1 MLTIT
6 LPPIARISPPSP
18 PPPVATFFN
27 VPRRYVKT
35 SMQGGDKIPAS
46 PIDDSKPFRNLR
58 KSSRIHETRSAPTSS
73 SAAERTKKEESTS
86 LVLTLP
92 ASTSPK
98 ATRKRLSSLVEASE
112 REDSGSSAE
121 EVPPPSATS
130 TTAASSD
137 YPGHVCLCQ
146 PEPKIPRPRNGKHA
160 FVSLSIEDDFPIR
173 IVGTWFW
180 SGQRVTFF
188 VRQSFILYLLTT
200 SPKHLSFIDSTTS
213 KLSYFVILD

>member
-1 MLTIT
+1 MLTST
-6 LPPIARISPPSP
+6 LPPIAQISPPSP

-58 KSSRIHETRSAPTSS
+58 KSSRILETRSAPTSS
-73 SAAERTKKEESTS
+73 STAEGTKKEK
-86 LVLTLP
+86 P
-92 ASTSPK
+92 TSPAPTSPS

-112 REDSGSSAE
+112 REEAGILAE

-130 TTAASSD
+130 TTAASPD

-160 FVSLSIEDDFPIR
+160 FISLSVEDFFPIR
-173 IVGTWFW
+173 TVGAWFW
-180 SGQRVTFF
+180 RRQRVSFF

-200 SPKHLSFIDSTTS
+200 SLKHLSFIDSTTS
-213 KLSYFVILD
+213 RLSYFAILG